1 MKTSTF
7 PLRTLALGLSTAS
20 LLALAAPAQAEPA
33 SFQIDPMHTF
43 VYFEVVHFG
52 TSTVRGRFNDV
63 SGTITYDEAE
73 RKGKADITV
82 LTTSIDSGVE
92 DFNEHLKSPD
102 FFDAANTPKARF
114 TSDSFEFEG
123 ETLRSISGQFTLLGK
138 TLPLTLEAKRFNC
151 YDQPVLKARMC
162 GGDFET
168 TIKRS
173 QWGMNWGI
181 DMGIPDEVRVLVQ
194 IEAAKQ

>member
-1 MKTSTF
+1 PHPLSALSLHAALPISF

-73 RKGKADITV
+73 RDR
-82 LTTSIDSGVE
+82 
-92 DFNEHLKSPD
+92 KSTRL
-102 FFDAANTPKARF
+102 NSSHVK
-114 TSDSFEFEG
+114 
-123 ETLRSISGQFTLLGK
+123 IS
-138 TLPLTLEAKRFNC
+138 
-151 YDQPVLKARMC
+151 
-162 GGDFET
+162 
-168 TIKRS
+168 
-173 QWGMNWGI
+173 
-181 DMGIPDEVRVLVQ
+181 
-194 IEAAKQ
+194 

>member
-168 TIKRS
+168 KIKRS